1 MWGGMRFRSYLK
13 IPLYNFRPQ
22 SQLPI
27 HLKKGENV
35 LELRSDIGGSE
46 LKISRIEIRENS

>member
-1 MWGGMRFRSYLK
+1 MRFRSYLK
-13 IPLYNFRPQ
+13 IPLYNLRPQ